1 MACSCLGSFHVAI
14 QKQESF
20 ASNISSASSSSSS
33 SSLAMNKKEN
43 SILVHYHNNGN
54 MTSADGL
61 SSFLPERLVKKVNE
75 NSQVYYRRIEENQK
89 EIRRTN
95 PNNTKEDFKGV
106 GVVRFLKGKSLFNT
120 SATEFLAKG
129 ED

>member
-20 ASNISSASSSSSS
+20 ASNISSSSS
-33 SSLAMNKKEN
+33 SSLEMNKKEN

-54 MTSADGL
+54 MTSADGF
-61 SSFLPERLVKKVNE
+61 SSFLPERLAKKVNE
-75 NSQVYYRRIEENQK
+75 NSQVYCRRIEENQE

-95 PNNTKEDFKGV
+95 PNNTKEDF
-106 GVVRFLKGKSLFNT
+106 
-120 SATEFLAKG
+120 
-129 ED
+129 